1 MSQSIELEADI
12 IEKGIK
18 KRNKILADAEIQ
30 SQKILEGARAEAA
43 RVGAEADNQI
53 LQIVGSELKTVRLRI
68 IGKTEL
74 QYKKALMNKRGELLS
89 NVYNQV
95 ESRLKNLAK
104 GKSKDHD
111 YKLVLEKLVIE
122 GVSAIGGTEVIIT
135 ANKNDMDYINKNIK
149 KIGKNIEGVTLKLD
163 DNPIETLGGV
173 VIKNA
178 SGTKIFYN
186 TFEGRL
192 ARAVRGTESRI
203 AKMLEMI

>member
-1 MSQSIELEADI
+1 MSQSIEVEADI
-12 IEKGIK
+12 IEKGIQ
-18 KRNKILADAEIQ
+18 KRNKIIADAEIQ
-30 SQKILEGARAEAA
+30 SQKILEGAKAEAA
-43 RVGAEADNQI
+43 RVSTEADKQI

-95 ESRLKNLAK
+95 ENRLKNLAE

-149 KIGKNIEGVTLKLD
+149 KIGKNIEGVALKLD

-173 VIKNA
+173 IIKNA

>member
-1 MSQSIELEADI
+1 MSQSIEVEVDI
-12 IEKGIK
+12 IEKGIT

-30 SQKILEGARAEAA
+30 SQKILEGAKAEAA
-43 RVGAEADNQI
+43 RISTEADKQI

>member
-1 MSQSIELEADI
+1 MSQSIEVEADI
-12 IEKGIK
+12 IEKGIQ

-30 SQKILEGARAEAA
+30 SQKILEGAKAEAA
-43 RVGAEADNQI
+43 RVSTEADKQI

-95 ESRLKNLAK
+95 ESRLKNLAE

>member
-1 MSQSIELEADI
+1 MSQSIEVEADI
-12 IEKGIK
+12 IEKGIQ

-30 SQKILEGARAEAA
+30 SQKILEGAKAEAA
-43 RVGAEADNQI
+43 RVSTEADKQI

-74 QYKKALMNKRGELLS
+74 QYKKTLMNKRGELLS

-95 ESRLKNLAK
+95 ESRLTNLAE

-111 YKLVLEKLVIE
+111 YKLILEKLVIE
-122 GVSAIGGTEVIIT
+122 GVSAIGGTEVIIS
-135 ANKNDMDYINKNIK
+135 ANKNDMDYIKKNIK
-149 KIGKNIEGVTLKLD
+149 KIGKNIEGVALKLD
-163 DNPIETLGGV
+163 DSPLETLGGV

-192 ARAVRGTESRI
+192 ARAMRGTESRI

>member
-1 MSQSIELEADI
+1 MSQSIEVEADI
-12 IEKGIK
+12 IEKGIQ

-30 SQKILEGARAEAA
+30 SQKILEGAKAEAA
-43 RVGAEADNQI
+43 RVSTEADKQI

-95 ESRLKNLAK
+95 ESRLKNLAE

-122 GVSAIGGTEVIIT
+122 GVSAIGGTEVIIS
-135 ANKNDMDYINKNIK
+135 ANKNDMDYIKKNIK
-149 KIGKNIEGVTLKLD
+149 KIGKNIEGVALKLD
-163 DNPIETLGGV
+163 DSPLETLGGV

-192 ARAVRGTESRI
+192 ARVMRGTESRI

>member
-1 MSQSIELEADI
+1 MSQSIEVEADI
-12 IEKGIK
+12 IEKGIQ

-30 SQKILEGARAEAA
+30 SQKILEGAKAEAA
-43 RVGAEADNQI
+43 RVSTEADKQI

-95 ESRLKNLAK
+95 ESRLKNLAE

-122 GVSAIGGTEVIIT
+122 GVSAIGGNEVIIS
-135 ANKNDMDYINKNIK
+135 ANKNDMDYIKKNVK

-163 DNPIETLGGV
+163 DSPLETLGGV

-192 ARAVRGTESRI
+192 ARAMRGTESRI
-203 AKMLEMI
+203 AKMLELI

>member
-1 MSQSIELEADI
+1 MSQSIEVEADI
-12 IEKGIK
+12 IEKGIQ

-30 SQKILEGARAEAA
+30 SQKILEGAKAEAA
-43 RVGAEADNQI
+43 RVSTEADKQI

-95 ESRLKNLAK
+95 ESRLKNLAE

-135 ANKNDMDYINKNIK
+135 ANKNDMDYIKKNIK
-149 KIGKNIEGVTLKLD
+149 KIGKNIEGVALKLD
-163 DNPIETLGGV
+163 DSPLETLGGV

>member
-1 MSQSIELEADI
+1 MSQSIEVEADI
-12 IEKGIK
+12 IEKGIQ
-18 KRNKILADAEIQ
+18 KRNRILADAEIQ
-30 SQKILEGARAEAA
+30 SQKILEGAKAEAA
-43 RVGAEADNQI
+43 RVSTEADKQI

-95 ESRLKNLAK
+95 ESRLKNLAE

-122 GVSAIGGTEVIIT
+122 GVSAIGGTEVIIS
-135 ANKNDMDYINKNIK
+135 ANKNDMDYIKKNIK
-149 KIGKNIEGVTLKLD
+149 KIGKNIEGVALKLD
-163 DNPIETLGGV
+163 DSPLETLGGV

-192 ARAVRGTESRI
+192 ARVMRGTESRI

>member
-1 MSQSIELEADI
+1 MSQSIEVEADI
-12 IEKGIK
+12 IEKGIQ
-18 KRNKILADAEIQ
+18 KRNRILADAEIQ
-30 SQKILEGARAEAA
+30 SQKILEGAKAEAA
-43 RVGAEADNQI
+43 RVSTEADKQI

-95 ESRLKNLAK
+95 ESRLKNLAE

>member
-1 MSQSIELEADI
+1 MSQSIEIEADI
-12 IEKGIK
+12 IEKGIQ
-18 KRNKILADAEIQ
+18 KRNKILADAEVQ
-30 SQKILEGARAEAA
+30 SQKILEGAKAEAA
-43 RVGAEADNQI
+43 RVSTEADKQI

-95 ESRLKNLAK
+95 ESRLTNLTE

-111 YKLVLEKLVIE
+111 YKLILEKLVIE
-122 GVSAIGGTEVIIT
+122 GVSAIGGTEVIIS
-135 ANKNDMDYINKNIK
+135 ANKNDMDYIKKNIK
-149 KIGKNIEGVTLKLD
+149 KIGKNIEGVALKLD
-163 DNPIETLGGV
+163 DSPLETLGGV

-192 ARAVRGTESRI
+192 ARAMRGTESRI